1 MKPGITT
8 KMIRIMFWKLLF
20 FVIIVLFAVYSIRSV
35 SKHFLYL
42 NDVLTSTPE
51 QCSKEFRGLLATKDL
66 AEMNITNIAMN
77 ALMAA
82 NQALL
87 CYILLHGIAAWLT
100 WKVAVGNLV
109 VGAVVGAITFHIN
122 KTIESVVAP
131 YVTKAERATDFSQG
145 ERLYFSSARENNS
158 RLIILG
164 VTIAAMTV
172 VAMV

>member
-1 MKPGITT
+1 
-8 KMIRIMFWKLLF
+8 MFWKLLF
-20 FVIIVLFAVYSIRSV
+20 FVIVVLFAVYSIRSV
-35 SKHFLYL
+35 LRHVLYL
-42 NDVLTSTPE
+42 NDALTSTPE
-51 QCSKEFRGLLATKDL
+51 QCSKEFRGLLVTKDL
-66 AEMNITNIAMN
+66 VEMNITNIAMN

-87 CYILLHGIAAWLT
+87 CYILLYGIPVWLT

-109 VGAVVGAITFHIN
+109 VGAVVGAITFYIN

-131 YVTKAERATDFSQG
+131 FVIKAKCATDFSQG

-164 VTIAAMTV
+164 ITIAAMTV
-172 VAMV
+172 VVMV